1 MRVLRN
7 FTGNDLTIAET
18 SMKDAYAVY
27 LERKDRY
34 DYSISQG
41 HDGYAKR
48 NHLKPMEEAWKAYE
62 QAKTFYDDVV
72 KSIEAANNV
81 QFKAE
86 QQNFVASSLQ
96 SETVG
101 DIKPKDYTNYIYIG
115 IAILAILFF
124 WKQSKS
130 N

>member
-1 MRVLRN
+1 
-7 FTGNDLTIAET
+7 
-18 SMKDAYAVY
+18 
-27 LERKDRY
+27 
-34 DYSISQG
+34 
-41 HDGYAKR
+41 
-48 NHLKPMEEAWKAYE
+48 MEEAWNAYT

-86 QQNFVASSLQ
+86 QQNFVTNSLQ
-96 SETVG
+96 SETAG

-124 WKQSKS
+124 WKKS
-130 N
+130 